1 MTRTIPRRNV
11 LAATALCAALLPLT
25 AAIAQPAEFPSRAVR
40 LVVPFPPGG
49 ATDALARQIA
59 EKLSVQWKQPVLVE
73 NKPGANS
80 MLGTDV
86 VAKAPADGHTL
97 GIVTGSHVIN
107 PLLTSKMPYD
117 TLKDLTGVMLLTG
130 FQLALYAHPSFPA
143 STPAELVALAKKEPG
158 KVAYASATTQTY
170 LAMERLNAMAGTKM
184 QYVPYKGSAQA
195 LTDLLGGHT
204 QLMVDP
210 VLQSTVDHAKNGKLK
225 LIAVLGTQPSPLT
238 PGVPLMSTA
247 VPGYEFSGAFGLVAR
262 AGTPPALLRRIR
274 DDFANVLKQPEV
286 AARVRDIGQETIAST
301 PEEYNA
307 YILAEMKKW
316 EPVVKSTGAKL
327 D

>member
-1 MTRTIPRRNV
+1 MFKKLSRAGAIA
-11 LAATALCAALLPLT
+11 AATLCAALVLP
-25 AAIAQPAEFPSRAVR
+25 AAAQSPAAFPSRPVK
-40 LVVPFPPGG
+40 LIVPFPPGG

-59 EKLSVQWKQPVLVE
+59 EKLSIQWKQPVVVE
-73 NKPGANS
+73 NKPGGNT

-86 VAKAPADGHTL
+86 VAKSPADGHTL

-117 TLKDLTGVMLLTG
+117 TAKDLTGVMLLTG
-130 FQLALYAHPSFPA
+130 FQMALYAHPSFPA
-143 STPAELVALAKKEPG
+143 NNPAELVALAKKEPG
-158 KVAYASATTQTY
+158 RVAYASATTQTY

-238 PGVPLMSTA
+238 PGVPLISTA

-262 AGTPPALLRRIR
+262 GGTPPALVRRIR
-274 DDFANVLKQPEV
+274 DDFAGVLRQPDV
-286 AARVRDIGQETIAST
+286 AQRVRDIGQETIAST

-307 YILAEMKKW
+307 YIQAETKKW
-316 EPVVKSTGAKL
+316 EPVVKSTGARL

>member
-1 MTRTIPRRNV
+1 MQIKLSRLGALASAIV
-11 LAATALCAALLPLT
+11 LAALAPLAAP
-25 AAIAQPAEFPSRAVR
+25 AQDFPSRTVR

-59 EKLSVQWKQPVLVE
+59 EKLSQQWKQPVVVE
-73 NKPGANS
+73 NKPGANT

-117 TLKDLTGVMLLTG
+117 TQKDLTGVMLLTG
-130 FQLALYAHPSFPA
+130 FQMALYAHPSFPA
-143 STPAELVALAKKEPG
+143 NTPAELVALAKKDPG

-262 AGTPPALLRRIR
+262 GGTPPALIRRIR
-274 DDFANVLKQPEV
+274 DDFAAVLRQTDV

-301 PEEYNA
+301 PEDYNA
-307 YILAEMKKW
+307 YILAETRKW
-316 EPVVKSTGAKL
+316 EPVVKATGAKL